1 MKKFLIFSVFVFSL
15 IFTQFAQAYSP
26 QYGDLKI
33 VYSWYCNECEAYY
46 KQTVIEPRRYSDP
59 PPQQAHPY
67 GCHGNKKQ
75 AHKWTRTY
83 SNERYMFSNGGW
95 RRM

>member
-1 MKKFLIFSVFVFSL
+1 MKKFLATVFIFCLFFV
-15 IFTQFAQAYSP
+15 QFAQAYTP
-26 QYGDLKI
+26 QYGDVAI
-33 VYSWYCNECEAYY
+33 VYHWYCDECNSSY
-46 KQTVIEPRRYSDP
+46 KQVVIEPHRHSDP
-59 PPQQAHPY
+59 TPQQAHPY

-83 SNERYMFSNGGW
+83 TNERYIFSNGEW